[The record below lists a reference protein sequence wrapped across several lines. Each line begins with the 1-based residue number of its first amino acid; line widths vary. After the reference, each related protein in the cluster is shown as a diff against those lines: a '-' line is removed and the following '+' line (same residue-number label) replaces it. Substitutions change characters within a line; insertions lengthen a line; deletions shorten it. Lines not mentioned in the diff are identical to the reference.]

1 MMRVHSKLIGF
12 VWVALIVAALGACA
26 NFEGR
31 PKQTLGALLGGGLGA
46 LAGSQFG
53 SGSGQL
59 AAVAIGTLGGAFLG
73 SEVGK
78 SLDRADQSF
87 MRQTS
92 ARAFEQNP
100 TGVASAWR
108 NPDTGHSGTVVP
120 TRTYRTADGGPC
132 REFQQTVTI
141 AGRTETAYGT
151 SCRQAD
157 GSWRIVNRPTG

>member
-1 MMRVHSKLIGF
+1 MRAGNRGIGIIWA
-12 VWVALIVAALGACA
+12 VLLAVSLGACA

-31 PKQTLGALLGGGLGA
+31 PKQTLGTLLGGGLGA

-73 SEVGK
+73 NQIGK
-78 SLDRADQSF
+78 SLDRADQVF

-92 ARAFEQNP
+92 ERALERNP
-100 TGVASAWR
+100 TGIASAWR
-108 NPDTGHSGTVVP
+108 NPDTGHAGTVTP
-120 TRTYRTADGGPC
+120 THTFQTARGDPC

-141 AGRTETAYGT
+141 GGRTETAYGT

-157 GSWRIVNRPTG
+157 GSWQIVN

>member
-1 MMRVHSKLIGF
+1 MMMARSKWVGLA
-12 VWVALIVAALGACA
+12 WVALILAGLGACA

-31 PKQTLGALLGGGLGA
+31 PKQTLGTLLGGGLGA

-73 SEVGK
+73 NEIGK
-78 SLDRADQSF
+78 SLDRADQAF

-92 ARAFEQNP
+92 ARALEQNP

-120 TRTYRTADGGPC
+120 TRTYQTVTGRC

-141 AGRTETAYGT
+141 SGRSETAYGT
-151 SCRQAD
+151 SCREAD
-157 GSWRIVNRPTG
+157 GSWRIVNGPAG